1 MGSSCCCRPTSSNFI
16 SSNGINSVIH
26 LDNLDAQ
33 LIKSNSKVNPRFRE
47 GSTTS
52 TRNPYLSNS
61 KGIDRDRDRDK
72 IEYMNDKEKKEN
84 FLSKNSK
91 ILKISQNSQN
101 PSHVSSDQDSSSN
114 TSRNIV
120 ISFREEDSSM
130 DKQLARLAS
139 SINNTVRTTSVKVKV
154 SKHVTEE
161 VQSILSSPVNKSRVK
176 YTNNSA
182 QISEKFIGSPETIS
196 VNRKSSRLI
205 SLVGPRE
212 GGGFISPQ
220 KTLKS
225 PKFHNSPISKVLAS
239 KFSRNSNKSLLKVN
253 VMDKQSITM
262 TNSAIRSAKKSA
274 QGTPAKSPQIQAI
287 TKARDG
293 RDCREKPGNPGSS
306 VSFINNLVAAK
317 PTANRTK
324 AVPVKFQSKDN
335 DFINI
340 RDEGGSNNFSNSN
353 SNSVSNS
360 NNFLRA
366 ASGNTSKNNMYRTSG
381 VSGASDYNSNL
392 ETRAYLSYKL
402 SDKNVNGSGVEIIN
416 YPLSTKQ
423 VAFIFNIL
431 TELDY
436 VNDEMDQ
443 ETL

>member
-33 LIKSNSKVNPRFRE
+33 LIKSNSIAKPRFRE

-61 KGIDRDRDRDK
+61 KGMDRDRDE
-72 IEYMNDKEKKEN
+72 IEYKNDKEKKEN

-91 ILKISQNSQN
+91 NSQNSEN
-101 PSHVSSDQDSSSN
+101 PKDASHVSSDQDSSSN

-274 QGTPAKSPQIQAI
+274 QGTPAKSPQILAI

-293 RDCREKPGNPGSS
+293 RDNPGNPGSS

-317 PTANRTK
+317 PTANRNK
-324 AVPVKFQSKDN
+324 AIPVKFQSKDN

-353 SNSVSNS
+353 SNSVS